1 MDQFDTTPVD
11 PRLARPVLPVA
22 NGAPA
27 QPDTPAVLPRV
38 PVQSSQPQQTQGLAF
53 PQVGVQ
59 GRSPAQEKLANT
71 QEIGSGISRIH
82 NPVLKTLATV
92 GDVLAGTF
100 APRAE
105 QLIPGTEGNHALR
118 LAQANNAVKGEQ
130 EQLVAP
136 VERRL
141 KAAQATEAESLPDLH
156 QAQAELNQRKQ
167 EEVETGHRNTEDIN
181 RLKAENQ
188 QTIAAAARKST
199 LAQHG
204 FKENEKGEIVPLE
217 YSEMSESQQAVH
229 DLQAAQA
236 EQAAATAQLRKA
248 QSENQPQVAA
258 LAQARL
264 ASAQEAH
271 SIAARRLGLSEAQFE
286 MRAHGTQSGQALPG
300 AIETDQGQPV
310 GTAFQQNVRPTGQER
325 NKADLANSAHQ
336 QIQDLKSIVQRRPD
350 IFGPAAGRKT
360 DFNVWLGS
368 QDPDA
373 QAFRAA
379 RTIAGDHLAGVF
391 GGRSEAALK
400 ALDAAIGHFK
410 DNPKAVIAGLDQ
422 LDKANAGFIEKGT
435 PRTVGSQAAKQPPGA
450 NVDPKVKAFADQFFG
465 GDVNKAQAEIDR
477 QRKGGK

>member
-1 MDQFDTTPVD
+1 V
-11 PRLARPVLPVA
+11 ALPKA
-22 NGAPA
+22 K
-27 QPDTPAVLPRV
+27 
-38 PVQSSQPQQTQGLAF
+38 SPQQTQGLAF
-53 PQVGVQ
+53 PQAGVP
-59 GRSPAQEKLANT
+59 GRTATQEKLANT
-71 QEIGSGISRIH
+71 QEMGSGISRIH

-105 QLIPGTEGNHALR
+105 QLIPGTEGNYALH
-118 LAQANNAVKGEQ
+118 LARAQNAVKGEEAQ
-130 EQLVAP
+130 QLAP
-136 VERRL
+136 IERRL
-141 KAAQATEAESLPDLH
+141 KTAQATEQESLPDLH
-156 QAQAELNQRKQ
+156 QAQAEATAAKEREL
-167 EEVETGHRNTEDIN
+167 ETGHRNTEDIN

-188 QTIAAAARKST
+188 QMNAAATRKST

-217 YSEMSESQQAVH
+217 YAEMSEPQQAVH
-229 DLQAAQA
+229 DLKAAQS
-236 EQAAATAQLRKA
+236 EQAEATAQLRKA
-248 QSENQPQVAA
+248 QAANQPQVAA

-264 ASAQEAH
+264 ASANEAH
-271 SIAARRLGLSEAQFE
+271 NIAARRLGLSEQQFE
-286 MRAHGTQSGQALPG
+286 MRAHGTQGGVALPG
-300 AIETDQGQPV
+300 AIESDQGQPI

-325 NKADLANSAHQ
+325 NKADLATSAHQ

-391 GGRSEAALK
+391 GGRSEAALN
-400 ALDAAIGHFK
+400 ALDSAIGHFK

-422 LDKANAGFIEKGT
+422 LDKANAGFIQKGT
-435 PRTVGSQAAKQPPGA
+435 PRTVGSEAGKQPPAA
-450 NVDPKVKAFADQFFG
+450 NVDSKVKAYADQYFG
-465 GDVNKAQAEIDR
+465 GDVNKAQAAIDE
-477 QRKGGK
+477 QRKKK